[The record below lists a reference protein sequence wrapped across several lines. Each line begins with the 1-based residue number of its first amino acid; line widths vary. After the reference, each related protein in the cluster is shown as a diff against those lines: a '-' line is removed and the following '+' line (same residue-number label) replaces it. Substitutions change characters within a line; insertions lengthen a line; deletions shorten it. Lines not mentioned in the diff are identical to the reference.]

1 MLLFVA
7 KMGKHSES
15 ADTQVLLRIQSQ
27 GPGWVFTP
35 HDFADLGSR
44 TAVATALKR
53 HKAAGTIRQLGRGLY
68 DVPRKHRTLGVLWPD
83 IDAISQAFARKD
95 GLRLQPTGVYAA
107 NLLGLSEQVPARV
120 VLLTDGATRTVKVGP
135 TQITLKRTTPR
146 NMAAAGRLSGLL
158 IQALRSL
165 GAGHVTHQHVAQL
178 RKRLPAA
185 ERAEVL
191 KDLPAA
197 PVWMHAHLREV
208 AW

>member
-1 MLLFVA
+1 
-7 KMGKHSES
+7 MGKHSES
-15 ADTQVLLRIQSQ
+15 VDTQVLRRIESQ

-35 HDFADLGSR
+35 HDLADLGTR

-68 DVPRKHRTLGVLWPD
+68 DVPRVHSVLGTLWPD
-83 IDAISQAFARKD
+83 IDAVSQALARKD

-107 NLLGLSEQVPARV
+107 NLLGLSEQVPAKV
-120 VLLTDGATRTVKVGP
+120 VILTDGATRTVKAGP

-146 NMAAAGRLSGLL
+146 NMAAAGRLAGLL

-165 GAGHVTHQHVAQL
+165 GAGNVTTGHIAQL

-185 ERAEVL
+185 QRAEVL
-191 KDLPAA
+191 NDLHAA
-197 PVWMHAHLREV
+197 PVWMHAHLRDV
-208 AW
+208 ARP